1 MSTPEP
7 GQEPVVLW
15 FRRDLRLS
23 DHPAL
28 AQAARQGPITAIFVL
43 DDVLLRT
50 AGQPRLAYFLQTL
63 RALDGQ
69 LRTVGGAL
77 TVRAGRPEY
86 VVPAVTARDRRVAK
100 ALGPV
105 PLLATGSPY
114 ATAPGEVL
122 KPDGRPYEVFTP
134 FYRSWLAHELELP
147 VPVDLAAIT
156 WCPLDGLTIAGDP
169 RTEATWPEAGEPAAR
184 VAWELYRS
192 TGLATYAANR
202 DHPALDATSRLSPY
216 LKVGALHPR
225 TLLADLGPDDDA
237 FRRQLAWR
245 EFHAAVLYHRP
256 STARSCFQ
264 PHMEGMRYDHGSAA
278 DRRFAAWAAG
288 RTGFPLVDAGMRQL
302 RAEGWMHNRLR
313 MITASFLVKDLHIDW
328 ARGARHFMVNL
339 IDGELASNQHNWQ
352 WVAGTG
358 TDAAPYFRIFNPSA
372 KAGSSIRMATTSVDG
387 CPSSHTCRAL
397 RSTSRGGAPPGCR
410 RTTPS
415 GSSSTARSGP
425 SRSRVTS
432 CCEHNFGRDP
442 HPARSRA
449 IARTRDSLD
458 RHQRGATV
466 VTGPFVG
473 T

>member
-1 MSTPEP
+1 MSTPER
-7 GQEPVVLW
+7 GQGPVVLW

-28 AQAARQGPITAIFVL
+28 ERAARQGPVTALFVL

-69 LRTVGGAL
+69 LRALGGAL
-77 TVRAGRPEY
+77 TVREGRPEH
-86 VVPAVTARDRRVAK
+86 VVPAVAEEARARAVHITADFAPYGSVRDRRVAK
-100 ALGPV
+100 TLGSV
-105 PLLATGSPY
+105 PLVATGSPY
-114 ATAPGEVL
+114 AAAPGEVL

-134 FYRSWLAHELELP
+134 FYRSWLARELELP

-156 WCPLDGLTIAGDP
+156 WCPLDGLPIAGDP
-169 RTEATWPEAGEPAAR
+169 TTDASYPEAGEPGAHL
-184 VAWELYRS
+184 AWELYR
-192 TGLATYAANR
+192 TTRLATYAANR

-245 EFHAAVLYHRP
+245 EFYAAVLYHRP

-264 PHMEGMRYDHGSAA
+264 PHMEGMRYDNGSAA

-328 ARGARHFMVNL
+328 TRGARHFMVNL
-339 IDGELASNQHNWQ
+339 IDGDLASNQHNWQ

-358 TDAAPYFRIFNPSA
+358 TDAAPYFRIFNPVSQSRKFDPEGDYIRRWVPELSHLPSA
-372 KAGSSIRMATTSVDG
+372 EIHEPWRRAAGVPPDYPERIVEHSEE
-387 CPSSHTCRAL
+387 RAESLARHESL
-397 RSTSRGGAPPGCR
+397 RAQH
-410 RTTPS
+410 
-415 GSSSTARSGP
+415 RS
-425 SRSRVTS
+425 
-432 CCEHNFGRDP
+432 
-442 HPARSRA
+442 
-449 IARTRDSLD
+449 
-458 RHQRGATV
+458 
-466 VTGPFVG
+466 
-473 T
+473 

>member
-1 MSTPEP
+1 MSPAVE
-7 GQEPVVLW
+7 GRGPVVLW

-69 LRTVGGAL
+69 LRALGGAL
-77 TVRAGRPEY
+77 TVRAGRPEH
-86 VVPAVTARDRRVAK
+86 VVPEEAQARAVHITADFAPYGSVRDRRVAK
-100 ALGPV
+100 ALGAV
-105 PLLATGSPY
+105 PLVATGSPY
-114 ATAPGEVL
+114 AAAPGEVL
-122 KPDGRPYEVFTP
+122 KRDRRPYDVFTP
-134 FYRSWLAHELELP
+134 FYRSWLARDLELP
-147 VPVDLAAIT
+147 EPLDLGSIA
-156 WCPLDGLTIAGDP
+156 WRPLDGLPIAGDS
-169 RTEATWPEAGEPAAR
+169 RTEATCPEPGEPGAR
-184 VAWELYRS
+184 VAWELFR
-192 TGLATYAANR
+192 TTRLATYAATR

-245 EFHAAVLYHRP
+245 EFYAAVLYHRP

-278 DRRFAAWAAG
+278 DGRFAAWATG

-302 RAEGWMHNRLR
+302 RAQGWMHNRLR

-328 ARGARHFMVNL
+328 TRGARHFMVNL
-339 IDGELASNQHNWQ
+339 IDGDLASNQHNWQ

-358 TDAAPYFRIFNPSA
+358 ADTRPNRVFNPTRQARRYAPEGVYVRRWVPELDKIDGADVHEPWRLGLLRPSMYPEPIVDHDDAVQRFLSA
-372 KAGSSIRMATTSVDG
+372 R
-387 CPSSHTCRAL
+387 
-397 RSTSRGGAPPGCR
+397 RS
-410 RTTPS
+410 
-415 GSSSTARSGP
+415 
-425 SRSRVTS
+425 
-432 CCEHNFGRDP
+432 
-442 HPARSRA
+442 
-449 IARTRDSLD
+449 
-458 RHQRGATV
+458 
-466 VTGPFVG
+466 
-473 T
+473 